1 MTDIFTVQ
9 DAISEKVT
17 AELALELTGEER
29 ALLTKRY
36 TSDTQAYELYLKGRF
51 FWSHSRL
58 ESTEKA
64 IEFFKEAI
72 QKDPNYSLAFS
83 GLADCYRILP
93 ISSDVRSREAFPKA
107 KEASLRALEIDG
119 QLDEAH
125 CSLGWIKLWYEWD
138 WAAAETSF
146 RQELRIDPNQMFA
159 HIGYAHLLSDMG
171 RKELA
176 LEEVDR
182 ALKLDPI
189 SLYASTLKGH
199 FLYQARRYPEAIHV
213 LKSTLELNPNYWIGQ
228 ITIGKNYER
237 VGLYKGARIISKGQ
251 RVFGRQF
258 FRVGLTDRV
267 HLRRVGSASG
277 GRTHV
282 AGVEGNFSREV
293 RSSL

>member
-1 MTDIFTVQ
+1 M
-9 DAISEKVT
+9 
-17 AELALELTGEER
+17 
-29 ALLTKRY
+29 
-36 TSDTQAYELYLKGRF
+36 
-51 FWSHSRL
+51 
-58 ESTEKA
+58 
-64 IEFFKEAI
+64 
-72 QKDPNYSLAFS
+72 
-83 GLADCYRILP
+83 
-93 ISSDVRSREAFPKA
+93 
-107 KEASLRALEIDG
+107 RALEIDG

-146 RQELRIDPNQMFA
+146 RRALRIDPNQMFA

-237 VGLYKGARIISKGQ
+237 VGLYKEALESFRKAREFSGGSSSESVSLIGYTYAVSGQ
-251 RVFGRQF
+251 RAEAERTLRELKAISVERYVPPYNLAVLYQGLGNSTEALKWLETAYEDRDVHMVFLG
-258 FRVGLTDRV
+258 VDPKWNSL
-267 HLRRVGSASG
+267 
-277 GRTHV
+277 RTHPR
-282 AGVEGNFSREV
+282 FI
-293 RSSL
+293 SLLKRMNLLT